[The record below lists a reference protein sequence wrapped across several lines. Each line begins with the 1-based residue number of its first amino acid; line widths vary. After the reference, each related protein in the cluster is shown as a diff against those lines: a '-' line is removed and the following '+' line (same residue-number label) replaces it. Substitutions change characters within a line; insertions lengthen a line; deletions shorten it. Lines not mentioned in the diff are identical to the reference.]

1 MNLKAII
8 TVVTTVGT
16 IAEFTVKLIKAVKK

>member
-16 IAEFTVKLIKAVKK
+16 IAEATVKLIKAVKK